1 MDEYKKQ
8 LIESI
13 KELQIIHL
21 ASTQPM
27 DAYFTGFYNGME
39 ALLSVISGEEAV
51 YKNVERKG

>member
-21 ASTQPM
+21 ASTSPM
-27 DAYFTGFYNGME
+27 DDYFTGFYNGME
-39 ALLSVISGEEAV
+39 ALLSVISGDEPV